1 MIQISLQNVLAFI
14 RQHWRLMVGASI
26 CSSIAV
32 ATGVLLRL
40 NRTILIAEAVVLA
53 LSYFAWGYSSRAREE
68 VLWKPL
74 ACFQRRQYA
83 EVWDELAGTLRDASV
98 TATGT
103 AEEPSLRYSAA
114 HCVHNLLSIAG
125 VRPDDSVLE
134 IGCGV
139 GRIGREL
146 CLHCRDWTG
155 ADISARMLAFAAQ
168 RLRGINNARLVQ
180 LREVGL
186 SEFADASFNVVYATN
201 MLAHLDEMDRWRY
214 VQESFRVLRSGGRIL
229 LDNIDVESDAG
240 WKIFEY
246 DARRYH
252 QLARPPY
259 MPRFSTASE
268 LMSYA
273 RRAGFQEITAHP
285 DPPLVIVT
293 GVRRAAA
300 VRSIHA

>member
-1 MIQISLQNVLAFI
+1 MIQISLQSVLAFI

-26 CSSIAV
+26 CSSIAA
-32 ATGVLLRL
+32 ATGIVLRL
-40 NRTILIAEAVVLA
+40 NSAMLIAGAAVLA
-53 LSYFAWGYSSRAREE
+53 CSYFAWGYSSRAREE

-83 EVWDELAGTLRDASV
+83 QVWDELAGTLRDASV

-114 HCVHNLLSIAG
+114 HCIHNLLSIAR

-146 CLHCRDWTG
+146 CPHCRDWTG
-155 ADISARMLAFAAQ
+155 ADISARMLGFAAQ
-168 RLRGINNARLVQ
+168 RLRGIDNARLVQ

-186 SEFADASFNVVYATN
+186 SEFADASFDVVYATN

-214 VQESFRVLRSGGRIL
+214 IQESFRVLRAGGRIL

-252 QLARPPY
+252 QLERPPY

-273 RRAGFQEITAHP
+273 RRAGFQEISAHP

-293 GVRRAAA
+293 GIRRAAA